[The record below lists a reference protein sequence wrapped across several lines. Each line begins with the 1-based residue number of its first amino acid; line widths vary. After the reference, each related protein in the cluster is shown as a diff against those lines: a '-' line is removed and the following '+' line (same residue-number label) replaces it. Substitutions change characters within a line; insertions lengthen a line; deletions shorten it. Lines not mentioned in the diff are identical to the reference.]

1 MQRQVLSFA
10 VHKRCINFF
19 NDTYNHVGEFYSQR
33 WRSTNYHRCVNIA
46 DAPPFLF
53 LFAPFCFLL
62 LIDVIGKKGKL
73 RRHLRHILSIRHSDP
88 WYFRDINRIINQIIN
103 QIINSKKM
111 VLLDIQI
118 KNYKRKVIL
127 NFEFEIIINKK
138 RLSIRIIKIF
148 L

>member
-1 MQRQVLSFA
+1 
-10 VHKRCINFF
+10 
-19 NDTYNHVGEFYSQR
+19 
-33 WRSTNYHRCVNIA
+33 
-46 DAPPFLF
+46 
-53 LFAPFCFLL
+53 
-62 LIDVIGKKGKL
+62 
-73 RRHLRHILSIRHSDP
+73 
-88 WYFRDINRIINQIIN
+88 
-103 QIINSKKM
+103 M